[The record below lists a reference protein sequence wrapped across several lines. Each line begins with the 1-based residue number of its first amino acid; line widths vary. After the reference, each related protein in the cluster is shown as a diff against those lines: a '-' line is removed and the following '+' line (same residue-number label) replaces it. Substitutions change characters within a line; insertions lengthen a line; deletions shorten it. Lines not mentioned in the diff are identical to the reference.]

1 MADLVC
7 GSDEGLVHL
16 QRRSV
21 VVTSDEYEHIGGGFA
36 GAVADG
42 RGKVE

>member
-1 MADLVC
+1 MIDLVR
-7 GSDEGLVHL
+7 GGDKGLVHL